1 MKPIHWV
8 GIGCGGC
15 LVIILAIVLFGVAGV
30 FYIRT
35 TVQNTEQISSNIRA
49 LEDQFPFTPPSD
61 QALDPQRFET
71 FLAAR
76 AALFQQTSPIL
87 QPIILF
93 SDENTPQ
100 FEQSGFAVFSS
111 VAKMLLHMPQMKELQ
126 LQIFQQNQMASPEY
140 NYWTWLMAREL
151 STWIDLDT
159 APEQRDFAQQY
170 FSPLQVFQTNARAY
184 EDQNPS
190 ANLDGGP
197 FDFDTFLGKI
207 KREDYANTTNADIVF
222 AARDRI
228 QTTSNTIVLDAWILE
243 FN

>member
-93 SDENTPQ
+93 SDENTP
-100 FEQSGFAVFSS
+100 S
-111 VAKMLLHMPQMKELQ
+111 LNNP
-126 LQIFQQNQMASPEY
+126 ASPSFP
-140 NYWTWLMAREL
+140 A
-151 STWIDLDT
+151 
-159 APEQRDFAQQY
+159 
-170 FSPLQVFQTNARAY
+170 SPKCCCTC
-184 EDQNPS
+184 P
-190 ANLDGGP
+190 
-197 FDFDTFLGKI
+197 K
-207 KREDYANTTNADIVF
+207 
-222 AARDRI
+222 
-228 QTTSNTIVLDAWILE
+228 
-243 FN
+243 